1 MLNMEQQRRE
11 KRQETAEKLAAEFPI
26 PKWFDLSLPALQA
39 GDATASAVESSTK
52 SPMKPRVSLMNSAV
66 QLDILRQQIQTA
78 GPTSSVDKLQR
89 RSTMTALHPKRSM
102 PPPTLP
108 RLPNGADQYG
118 LWQIH
123 TSPSKHAPLQKS
135 MTSTDMLR
143 VMQAQQQNI
152 SLKKI
157 VDPWATVDPVTAPRS
172 LKSHASG
179 GSLRHLSSVYSMS
192 RGDDSNNSLHVERV
206 LHTNG
211 MSATAMD
218 MERIRTEIHQYMASH
233 WMPPADDDDD
243 QGVED
248 VTTINTDTVH
258 VHVARKDAV
267 AAHFGPRL
275 ISYDMMRD
283 IFYPKDPSAIATW
296 TAELDAEK
304 KAAAADQAERDR
316 QLERL
321 EQKSTICNTV
331 VGVGVLVTTTFWLV
345 KQRLQTTAQGML
357 RVLDRFDFMHTT
369 WANATVQAATTT
381 QLFKLIF
388 RQRNQ
393 KLLVHDDTA
402 DDHRSVPAVLHALLQ
417 TYSRNRGLDDMDLED
432 AAHVFHDVAATAIQN
447 GARRYFDRKAT
458 FWFPERQQF
467 FAFQLKKRVF
477 RAWRG
482 RAQQLHHQ
490 RMLVYRKFVAWRHH
504 VVLAAR
510 YREMYRICFWPLY
523 VWKRY
528 VQFVLLSRSKSMFL
542 RLVFHTYVQL
552 RILRGWRRYGVDAV
566 DLAVMLETL
575 ALERLDSSRRFAD
588 REATLVGVKNAELRL
603 QQDEESKSNGM
614 RSQLHHCASQM
625 LVSKF
630 EAYLVEQEF
639 MLIPTVLGKKLVY
652 NAFKAVFVRWV
663 EWTQLTF
670 ATNAIT
676 RQFRTR
682 SAIRRLGQVFVAW
695 KVQLKAKYIV
705 LPSFSAEKRPTAD
718 MERVRSSLW
727 SLRKHLVSKRIR
739 KVLGACDRKLKL
751 SVCSNPTLKHLFAM
765 HSKDIMKRLNLENRL
780 MFVAY
785 NERQL
790 NVICGKSVDGIAVL
804 VKSYNHTVEGKIHG
818 NPFGNSS
825 VFPLGPGEF
834 IDVYD
839 SRLVA
844 IEGYATQSTILGLRF
859 GTSQGRWSKW
869 YGRADA
875 GLPFLLQGGDHE
887 EIVGLHGY
895 AAKDSVHGLGVCFRR
910 TTEHNVFEGLWIDHI
925 THKFDSTHT
934 PDDAA
939 SAPPPAATEDRINFS
954 YFLQMR
960 SCDVYA
966 AMDRSHKLALRMWR
980 SESIPDEV
988 KRLRIVMAVCRW
1000 FFNAQVH
1007 GLVALTDKENE
1018 GRRILQDGINIRA
1031 SGEKLLAEGDA
1042 VMALVDKYREGRKQQ
1057 LNLTL
1062 LGFKKIQE
1070 LRHNMEVGDDKI
1082 KRGKQLIADGNTE
1095 ILRGKQLLPKIPLT
1109 ERMLHNIRGLYRV
1122 VQTKDSMDAMSDGIK
1137 KLLLNGQPIAT
1148 DTTLVDLKEVAEAN
1162 DNAAFDMGQ
1171 ARAEVVSSKLRE
1183 TLTRVAQ

>member
-1 MLNMEQQRRE
+1 MEQQRRE

-78 GPTSSVDKLQR
+78 GPTSSADKLQR

-108 RLPNGADQYG
+108 RLPDGADQYG

-123 TSPSKHAPLQKS
+123 TSPSKHATLQKS

-143 VMQAQQQNI
+143 VMQAQQQKI

-172 LKSHASG
+172 LKSHTSG

-192 RGDDSNNSLHVERV
+192 RGDDSNNSLHAALEGLHPPSRRASQVSDHPASSIALKDDILDDSLSEQDDLINQDDNNPTTMTSQLSTSSTHLVASDQNTNSMACRRQKSMQQHNVKGAALLTLGTQRRQTMTDISVERV

-248 VTTINTDTVH
+248 VTTISTDTVH

-296 TAELDAEK
+296 TAELVAEK

-331 VGVGVLVTTTFWLV
+331 VGVGVTTTFWLV

-447 GARRYFDRKAT
+447 GARWYFDRKAT

-490 RMLVYRKFVAWRHH
+490 RMLVYRKFIAWRHH

-523 VWKRY
+523 VWKRH

-542 RLVFHTYVQL
+542 RLVFHT
-552 RILRGWRRYGVDAV
+552 I
-566 DLAVMLETL
+566 
-575 ALERLDSSRRFAD
+575 
-588 REATLVGVKNAELRL
+588 
-603 QQDEESKSNGM
+603 
-614 RSQLHHCASQM
+614 
-625 LVSKF
+625 
-630 EAYLVEQEF
+630 
-639 MLIPTVLGKKLVY
+639 
-652 NAFKAVFVRWV
+652 
-663 EWTQLTF
+663 
-670 ATNAIT
+670 
-676 RQFRTR
+676 
-682 SAIRRLGQVFVAW
+682 
-695 KVQLKAKYIV
+695 
-705 LPSFSAEKRPTAD
+705 
-718 MERVRSSLW
+718 
-727 SLRKHLVSKRIR
+727 
-739 KVLGACDRKLKL
+739 
-751 SVCSNPTLKHLFAM
+751 
-765 HSKDIMKRLNLENRL
+765 
-780 MFVAY
+780 
-785 NERQL
+785 
-790 NVICGKSVDGIAVL
+790 
-804 VKSYNHTVEGKIHG
+804 
-818 NPFGNSS
+818 
-825 VFPLGPGEF
+825 
-834 IDVYD
+834 
-839 SRLVA
+839 
-844 IEGYATQSTILGLRF
+844 
-859 GTSQGRWSKW
+859 
-869 YGRADA
+869 
-875 GLPFLLQGGDHE
+875 
-887 EIVGLHGY
+887 
-895 AAKDSVHGLGVCFRR
+895 
-910 TTEHNVFEGLWIDHI
+910 
-925 THKFDSTHT
+925 
-934 PDDAA
+934 
-939 SAPPPAATEDRINFS
+939 
-954 YFLQMR
+954 
-960 SCDVYA
+960 
-966 AMDRSHKLALRMWR
+966 
-980 SESIPDEV
+980 
-988 KRLRIVMAVCRW
+988 
-1000 FFNAQVH
+1000 
-1007 GLVALTDKENE
+1007 
-1018 GRRILQDGINIRA
+1018 
-1031 SGEKLLAEGDA
+1031 
-1042 VMALVDKYREGRKQQ
+1042 
-1057 LNLTL
+1057 
-1062 LGFKKIQE
+1062 
-1070 LRHNMEVGDDKI
+1070 
-1082 KRGKQLIADGNTE
+1082 
-1095 ILRGKQLLPKIPLT
+1095 
-1109 ERMLHNIRGLYRV
+1109 
-1122 VQTKDSMDAMSDGIK
+1122 
-1137 KLLLNGQPIAT
+1137 
-1148 DTTLVDLKEVAEAN
+1148 
-1162 DNAAFDMGQ
+1162 
-1171 ARAEVVSSKLRE
+1171 
-1183 TLTRVAQ
+1183 